1 MDNIIQNIENIIK
14 TTTDSNTATELQKV
28 LDSWNITQ
36 NLLDSKN
43 NSITIDGAII
53 KLTKQE
59 YKTLEFLAKADKPM
73 NRVEIR
79 DGAWEWAHVGSR
91 TVDVHI
97 RKLRKKI
104 GADFIE
110 TRKGLGYILGKTLTI
125 C

>member
-1 MDNIIQNIENIIK
+1 MDNIIKNIENIIK
-14 TTTDSNTATELQKV
+14 NTTDNNTAIELQRI
-28 LDSWNITQ
+28 LDSWNVTE

-43 NSITIDGAII
+43 SSITINGQTI

-59 YKTLEFLAKADKPM
+59 FKTIEFLAKADKPM

-79 DGAWEWAHVGSR
+79 DGAWEFAFVGSR

-104 GADFIE
+104 GEDFIE